1 MIEQLHKTWGTEQYH
16 THALLQGLDD
26 FTCYEAV
33 LDQLSSYTKERY
45 QQDPDRIVG
54 EIFDIYRSV
63 NIVPI
68 VYYTE
73 AGLKQAIR
81 NLDHTVANNV
91 EIIEKDG
98 ITVKKSPTIPLG
110 NNQGQSINR
119 FCFPNMMTA
128 EPKGRGSNSLRN
140 RFNDD
145 RKLER
150 AIRLCFEHRD
160 GSNLAGPTAL
170 RRALE
175 LVTGENIQNFKP
187 LNARAIVEYLCP
199 TIWGNVY
206 DYSAGYGG
214 RLLGITTSKLRYN
227 YTGIDPNTETV
238 AYLNYLNDLI
248 YDTVGNRGTIVTSV
262 SEEYRPD
269 GGVDLAFSSPPYF
282 NLEKY
287 CDEPTQ
293 CMNRYTT
300 LDDWF
305 EGYVVPTM
313 QNIHG
318 SLEPDGLFATNIAD
332 YKSYGNKEY
341 KVVDRWI
348 DTAEKLGFEHKST
361 IRMMLNTRPG
371 VGNDKVAGREKFEG
385 VYVFRKK

>member
-16 THALLQGLDD
+16 THAILNGWDE
-26 FTCYEAV
+26 FTCYESV
-33 LDQLSSYTKERY
+33 DEQLSSYTKERY
-45 QQDPDRIVG
+45 DQNPDKVLA
-54 EIFDIYRSV
+54 EVFDLYRSI

-73 AGLKQAIR
+73 AGLKQAIMD
-81 NLDHTVANNV
+81 LDHTVANGV
-91 EIIEKDG
+91 ATLAKDHL
-98 ITVKKSPTIPLG
+98 TLDPHIPLG

-128 EPKGRGSNSLRN
+128 EPKGRGSNSLKD
-140 RFNDD
+140 RFYDD

-160 GSNLAGPTAL
+160 GSNLVSPTAL

-199 TIWGNVY
+199 TLWGNVY

-214 RLLGITTSKLRYN
+214 RLLGITTSKMRYN
-227 YTGIDPNTETV
+227 YVGIDPNTETV

-248 YDTVGNRGTIVTSV
+248 YDTVGNRGTIVQNV
-262 SEEYRPD
+262 SEVYRPD
-269 GGVDLAFSSPPYF
+269 GLVDLAFSSPPYF

-300 LDDWF
+300 LDEWF

-313 QNIHG
+313 CNIHN
-318 SLEPDGLFATNIAD
+318 GLDEEGIFATNIAD
-332 YKSYGNKEY
+332 YKTGSNREF

-348 DTAEKLGFEHKST
+348 ETAEKLGFKHVST

-371 VGNDKVAGREKFEG
+371 VGNDKTAGREKWEG
-385 VYVFRKK
+385 VYVFKK

>member
-16 THALLQGLDD
+16 THALLQGLHE
-26 FTCYEAV
+26 FTCYEGV
-33 LDQLSSYTKERY
+33 NEQLETYTKEQY
-45 QQDPDRIVG
+45 QQNPDKVIGDV
-54 EIFDIYRSV
+54 FDLYRSI

-73 AGLKQAIR
+73 AGLKSAIAT
-81 NLDHTVANNV
+81 LDHTFANPV
-91 EIIEKDG
+91 EVMETAIKVRKNPI
-98 ITVKKSPTIPLG
+98 IPLG

-128 EPKGRGSNSLRN
+128 EPKGRGSNSLKD
-140 RFNDD
+140 RFYDD

-160 GSNLAGPTAL
+160 GANLVSPTAL

-199 TIWGNVY
+199 VLWGNVY

-214 RLLGITTSKLRYN
+214 RLLGITTSKMRYN

-238 AYLNYLNDLI
+238 EYLHYLNDLI
-248 YDTVGNRGTIVTSV
+248 YDTVGNRGTIIKTV
-262 SEEYRPD
+262 SEAHKPD
-269 GGVDLAFSSPPYF
+269 RLVDLAFSSPPYF

-293 CMNRYTT
+293 CMNQYTT

-305 EGYVVPTM
+305 DGYVAPTM
-313 QNIHG
+313 KNIIS
-318 SLEPDGLFATNIAD
+318 SLEDDGIFATNIAD
-332 YKSYGNKEY
+332 YKIGSNKEFA
-341 KVVDRWI
+341 VVDRWI
-348 DTAEKLGFEHKST
+348 ETAEKLGFKHTTT
-361 IRMMLNTRPG
+361 IKMMLNTRPG
-371 VGNDKVAGREKFEG
+371 VGNDKTAGREKFEG